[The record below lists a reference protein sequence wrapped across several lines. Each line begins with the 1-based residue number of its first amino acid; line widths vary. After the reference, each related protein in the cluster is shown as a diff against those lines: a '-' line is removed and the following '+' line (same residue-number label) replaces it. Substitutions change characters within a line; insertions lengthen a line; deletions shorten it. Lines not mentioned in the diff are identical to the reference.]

1 MVKVIVFL
9 DHRTDRAR
17 SFDTFRHQQKVKTH
31 TECLLLL
38 NNEEDSVVVP
48 LGVPVVVCLDFV
60 WLEKKNMDK
69 RMWYGTANDNTD
81 GQTIV
86 S

>member
-1 MVKVIVFL
+1 M
-9 DHRTDRAR
+9 
-17 SFDTFRHQQKVKTH
+17 
-31 TECLLLL
+31 
-38 NNEEDSVVVP
+38 VP